1 MPYTNDIEGTQTP
14 DSKQETN
21 NMSNATSKSKKNTKA
36 SKIVRVLGH
45 ECKVGSKLHA
55 KLIAQLKHFNDLAAN

>member
-21 NMSNATSKSKKNTKA
+21 DMNATTTKPVAEPYSKKVGENFLDWINQEDRLCTVLLNTGD
-36 SKIVRVLGH
+36 RVL
-45 ECKVGSKLHA
+45 
-55 KLIAQLKHFNDLAAN
+55 

>member
-1 MPYTNDIEGTQTP
+1 
-14 DSKQETN
+14 
-21 NMSNATSKSKKNTKA
+21 MSNATSKSKKNTKA